1 MQRSQLR
8 PKFPTGNRHGGHA
21 ADRGR
26 AEPSRCQSLRSARRR
41 ETDIRLWLD
50 YTGSS
55 FSLWACTQRYESRI
69 MSKNSSNWISPSCS
83 AAYGAV
89 LKVISESGFSGYSGS
104 SAIHGT
110 QGLRVLGLLSC
121 DMSVACMGLNSA
133 FEGACLVAGSVAHS
147 IRHSE
152 TRPAGERQSCG
163 VRSSAYGRRMPGSYL
178 SQHCK

>member
-1 MQRSQLR
+1 MHPPRHRSRQTRMAPSERGPSEARLAA
-8 PKFPTGNRHGGHA
+8 KPTA
-21 ADRGR
+21 PQVPDWQPSWWPRGR
-26 AEPSRCQSLRSARRR
+26 H
-41 ETDIRLWLD
+41 
-50 YTGSS
+50 
-55 FSLWACTQRYESRI
+55 ESRI